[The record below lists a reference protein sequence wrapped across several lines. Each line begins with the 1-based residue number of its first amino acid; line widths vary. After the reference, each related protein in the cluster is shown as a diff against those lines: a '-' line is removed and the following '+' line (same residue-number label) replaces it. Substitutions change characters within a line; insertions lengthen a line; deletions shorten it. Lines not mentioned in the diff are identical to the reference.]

1 MNSDSGALGN
11 RGQGAHS
18 LGPPEPVSK
27 AQGQIEW
34 TEQRTGAG
42 AGAAK
47 YSQMLTALGHS
58 PDILGETDRPGEGSV
73 SSPRSPSENPVSP
86 SHCLYNKSTQW
97 ALRLSGAGAT

>member
-1 MNSDSGALGN
+1 MEPWETGGRELILWD
-11 RGQGAHS
+11 
-18 LGPPEPVSK
+18 PPEPVSK

-42 AGAAK
+42 AGVAK

-73 SSPRSPSENPVSP
+73 VPGAQVKTLSLPLIVFTIN
-86 SHCLYNKSTQW
+86 Q
-97 ALRLSGAGAT
+97 LSGP